1 MEENVIKIATDYWR
15 LLALSA
21 KIANNLEHTEKVK
34 YSNQLRYF
42 LKSIQN
48 NLMECKLEIV
58 NLEGQNFDTGMAAT
72 AINMDEFSPNDELI
86 VEQMLEPLI
95 MQNGVIKKQAVI
107 KLAKRS

>member
-1 MEENVIKIATDYWR
+1 
-15 LLALSA
+15 
-21 KIANNLEHTEKVK
+21 EHTEKVK

-58 NLEGQNFDTGMAAT
+58 NLEGQNFDIGMAAT

-95 MQNGVIKKQAVI
+95 MQNGVIKKQAVV
-107 KLAKRS
+107 KLAKRG